1 VSIFVR
7 FWGTRGSIPTPG
19 SKTRRYGG
27 NTSCVEIDAAG
38 HLVILDAGTGL
49 RELGHALQ
57 SRSDGGVEA
66 HFFFSHTHW
75 DHIQGFP
82 FFVPAYQPSSK
93 LHVYEIARHEE
104 RFTRLLLGQ
113 MRSEYF
119 PVTFA
124 DLGAAILPKY
134 FVTNRVELGA
144 ITVRCFEQTHPGR
157 SFAYRLEC
165 EGKSVVY
172 ATDSELDL
180 LLLDRER
187 TLTDLERMRE
197 LPPAVA
203 AFVEGADLLIA
214 DAQYT
219 DEEYPKKVGWGHS
232 RVGTV
237 VDLAIRANVKRL
249 ALFHHDPMHSDDR
262 VESIVEVAQKRV
274 LARRSP
280 LDVFAAREDL
290 VLKV

>member
-1 VSIFVR
+1 
-7 FWGTRGSIPTPG
+7 
-19 SKTRRYGG
+19 
-27 NTSCVEIDAAG
+27 VEIDAAG

-57 SRSDGGVEA
+57 ARSAGGVEA
-66 HFFFSHTHW
+66 HLFFSHTHW

-82 FFVPAYQPSSK
+82 FFVPAYQPSTK
-93 LHVYEIARHEE
+93 LHVYEIAHNEE

-124 DLGAAILPKY
+124 DLGASILPKY
-134 FVTNRVELGA
+134 FVASKTELGA
-144 ITVRCFEQTHPGR
+144 LTVRCFEQTHPGR
-157 SFAYRLEC
+157 SFAYRLDC
-165 EGKSVVY
+165 EGRSVVY

-180 LLLDRER
+180 LLVERER
-187 TLTDLERMRE
+187 TLTDLELPRE
-197 LPPAVA
+197 LPPAVT
-203 AFVEGADLLIA
+203 AFMEGADLLIA

-219 DEEYPKKVGWGHS
+219 DDEYPKKMGWGHS

-237 VDLAIRANVKRL
+237 VDLAVRANVRRL

-262 VESIVEVAQKRV
+262 VEAIVDMAQKRA
-274 LARRSP
+274 LARGSN

-290 VLKV
+290 VLKVG